1 MNQKRI
7 AGEDVIVITN
17 MLLFVVGEVLDTA
30 VIFPFGKNANAIQ
43 AKNKLVE
50 LVLKHR

>member
-7 AGEDVIVITN
+7 AGEDELN